1 MNANIL
7 APLFLVLLLIEQTI
21 ILDDVHAG
29 TKSLLRQLRQ
39 ADSSG
44 DSSSASDSSS
54 RDSSS
59 SSDNGSSAREDTSVP
74 VTRDDTSSAVSST
87 DTTSATTSTDT
98 SSATT
103 STDSS
108 SATASGASTDRS
120 RSQLSDQGYL
130 PTSQETTQ
138 QSARDMSGNT
148 NSGFTATATSGTSN
162 FCSDCTTPIKEGT
175 RYNADT
181 NTYDPASNGNRYGAY
196 VRSDINGATI
206 STDDTFG
213 SGNSNRNGNTGVSL
227 GGGAGAA
234 VNLFNQFSGK

>member
-1 MNANIL
+1 M
-7 APLFLVLLLIEQTI
+7 
-21 ILDDVHAG
+21 HAG
-29 TKSLLRQLRQ
+29 SKSALRQLRQ
-39 ADSSG
+39 ADSFG

-59 SSDNGSSAREDTSVP
+59 SSDSGSSAREDTSVP

-87 DTTSATTSTDT
+87 DTTSATTSSDT

-108 SATASGASTDRS
+108 SATANGASTDRS

-148 NSGFTATATSGTSN
+148 NSEFTATATDGISN
-162 FCSDCTTPIKEGT
+162 LCSDCLTPIKEGT

-181 NTYDPASNGNRYGAY
+181 NTYQPASNGNRYGAY
-196 VRSDINGATI
+196 ERSDINGATI

-213 SGNSNRNGNTGVSL
+213 SGNSDRNGNTGVSL

-234 VNLFNQFSGK
+234 ADILNRIGGK